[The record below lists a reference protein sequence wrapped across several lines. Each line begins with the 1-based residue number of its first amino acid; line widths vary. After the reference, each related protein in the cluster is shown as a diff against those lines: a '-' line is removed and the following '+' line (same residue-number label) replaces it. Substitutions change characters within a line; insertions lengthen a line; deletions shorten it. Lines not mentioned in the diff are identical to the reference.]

1 LKWILGAAL
10 VLSTA
15 ASLLAAG
22 SIGTPAIAHPL
33 GSATRT
39 ATPTRSPARPSVSPT
54 PAPTSTPTPTPRP
67 GPPPSLAALGPGI
80 MVSECRGATA
90 HSVRTIFLWTPSG
103 AGAQYLDLS
112 FYNNGF
118 APGTFIDAG
127 GFWPGMYGYVWDGL
141 RQGVTHFARVNT
153 LTAAGWRPSQTLSFY
168 TPVCDAAAADP
179 PPAPDMLALR
189 DQMAS
194 VIDGGT
200 IDAAVAIT
208 DLRTGE
214 VVDISGADE
223 RLPGCTINL
232 FGLMRVVVDLQAGK
246 YPEPDPGDLIGQTI
260 HGSNP
265 ITARHLIRDWVG
277 DGDIFTGI
285 DRVNDFMHALG
296 MTDTQMDHPPAFP
309 EESRQSVDAE
319 NSITALDA
327 NRGLQALWDGR
338 VLAPFWR
345 DYLLYKMTLVKPGL
359 NYLIPVGTSDGAIV
373 SHKNGFL
380 YEEGWADNDIGIV
393 WYERGGE
400 RYGYA
405 ISFFTENV
413 PGKYDD
419 IPLGQEISSLAYQ
432 WFVGRYGYP

>member
-1 LKWILGAAL
+1 
-10 VLSTA
+10 
-15 ASLLAAG
+15 
-22 SIGTPAIAHPL
+22 
-33 GSATRT
+33 
-39 ATPTRSPARPSVSPT
+39 
-54 PAPTSTPTPTPRP
+54 
-67 GPPPSLAALGPGI
+67 

-103 AGAQYLDLS
+103 AGEQYLDLS
-112 FYNNGF
+112 LYNDGF
-118 APGTFIDAG
+118 APGTFIAAG
-127 GFWPGMYGYVWDGL
+127 GFWAGMYGYVWDGL

-153 LTAAGWRPSQTLSFY
+153 LTAAGWQPSQTLSFY
-168 TPVCDAAAADP
+168 TPVCDPTAADP

-194 VIDGGT
+194 AIDGGT

-214 VVDISGADE
+214 VIDINGADE
-223 RLPGCTINL
+223 RLPGCTVNL
-232 FGLMRVVVDLQAGK
+232 FGLMRVVADLQAGK
-246 YPEPDPGDLIGQTI
+246 YPEPEPGDLISQTI
-260 HGSNP
+260 YGSNP
-265 ITARHLIRDWVG
+265 VTARRLMRDWVG
-277 DGDIFTGI
+277 DGNVFTGI

-296 MTDTQMDHPPAFP
+296 MTDTQLDHPPAFP
-309 EESRQSVDAE
+309 EESLRGAG
-319 NSITALDA
+319 NTITALDV